1 MAAYVVV
8 NVTIRD
14 PERYE
19 EYRRLA
25 TPTVGAYGG
34 RYIARGGAVDV
45 REGDWSPSRLV
56 ILEFPDVERA
66 RAWWSSP
73 EYAPLK
79 AIRQSCADTQLIITE
94 SGAVPVPAPGAQT

>member
-19 EYRRLA
+19 EYRRRA

-45 REGDWSPSRLV
+45 REGNWSPSRLV
-56 ILEFPDVERA
+56 ILEFPDMERA

-73 EYAPLK
+73 EYEPLK

-94 SGAVPVPAPGAQT
+94 GVAASVPAAGAQT